1 MKQTAKFSF
10 MKEYDRIQIQEV
22 CSKICS
28 GGTPKST
35 VDTYYGGGIPWL
47 NTKEV
52 NFNRIHSTEKTITE
66 EGLQNSSA
74 KWIDENAVIVAMY
87 GATAGKSA
95 ISKIRL
101 TTNQACCNL
110 NIDPDKADYRF
121 VYYALYNDYNRL
133 ASLANGGAQ
142 QNLNAM
148 QIKEFDIPYPSLEEQ
163 TTIANFLSALDDKI
177 ELNRQINDN
186 LEQQAQAIYKSWF
199 IDFEPF
205 KDGEFVESE
214 IGLIPEGW
222 KVGTLSDLAEITMGQ
237 SPSGK
242 SYNECGEG
250 ILFYQGR
257 AEFGDRYPSIRL
269 YTTEPSRIADQNSV
283 LLSVR
288 APVGD
293 TNIAYNKCCIGRGLA
308 SIKAKHGF
316 NSFIFYMI
324 KSMKDQFDM
333 YNGEGTVFG
342 SINRDSLNSLNVIV
356 PTNDVIN
363 KFEKIVA
370 PLDLKY
376 KSLFTENLLLTQQ
389 RDTLL
394 PKLMSGEL
402 KINELDC

>member
-1 MKQTAKFSF
+1 
-10 MKEYDRIQIQEV
+10 MKEWKTYKLEDLLSTPVRNGLTKPSSIRGKGVKMIGMGELFANEIIRDIEMPRVPTTESELKLSSIEKGDLLFARQSLTLEGAGK
-22 CSKICS
+22 CSL
-28 GGTPKST
+28 
-35 VDTYYGGGIPWL
+35 V
-47 NTKEV
+47 KEV
-52 NFNRIHSTEKTITE
+52 TEPTVFESHIIRCRVNKSLVLPEYLYYYFRSRFGRYKI
-66 EGLQNSSA
+66 GC
-74 KWIDENAVIVAMY
+74 IVEQVA
-87 GATAGKSA
+87 AAG
-95 ISKIRL
+95 IRGKDL
-101 TTNQACCNL
+101 
-110 NIDPDKADYRF
+110 I
-121 VYYALYNDYNRL
+121 
-133 ASLANGGAQ
+133 
-142 QNLNAM
+142 
-148 QIKEFDIPYPSLEEQ
+148 
-163 TTIANFLSALDDKI
+163 KI
-177 ELNRQINDN
+177 EIPVPDIQTQRGIVDCLSTLDEKIHYNSRINDN
-186 LEQQAQAIYKSWF
+186 LEQQAQALYKSWF

-269 YTTEPSRIADQNSV
+269 YTTEPSRIAEQNSV

-324 KSMKDQFDM
+324 KSMRDQFDM

-363 KFEKIVA
+363 EFEKIVA

-376 KSLFTENLLLTQQ
+376 KSLFAENLLLTQQ

-394 PKLMSGEL
+394 PKLMSGEI
-402 KINELDC
+402 KINEIDC

>member
-1 MKQTAKFSF
+1 
-10 MKEYDRIQIQEV
+10 MKEYDRIQIQEI
-22 CSKICS
+22 CTRICS

-35 VDTYYGGGIPWL
+35 VEEYYGGTIPWL

-66 EGLQNSSA
+66 KGLRNSSA

-95 ISKIRL
+95 ISKIPL

-110 NIDPDKADYRF
+110 NIDPNKADYRF

-163 TTIANFLSALDDKI
+163 TAIADFLSALDDKI
-177 ELNRQINDN
+177 EINRQINDN

-324 KSMKDQFDM
+324 KSMKDQFDL

-342 SINRDSLNSLNVIV
+342 SINRDSLNSMKVIV
-356 PTNDVIN
+356 PSNDVIN
-363 KFEKIVA
+363 DFEKIVA

-376 KSLFTENLLLTQQ
+376 KSLFNENLLLTQQ

-394 PKLMSGEL
+394 PKLMSGKL
-402 KINELDC
+402 KINEIDC

>member
-1 MKQTAKFSF
+1 MKLKEICEYISDRVAVTAVSKENYISTENMAQNKGGVTRSSSIPSSGAVIRYTTDDILISNIRPYFKKIWQADKTGGCSADVLCIRAKNHIDSTFLYYLLSQDAFFEYVMTGAKGCKMPRGDKGHIMDWEIDIPEDKSEQTAIGQCLK
-10 MKEYDRIQIQEV
+10 M
-22 CSKICS
+22 
-28 GGTPKST
+28 
-35 VDTYYGGGIPWL
+35 L
-47 NTKEV
+47 
-52 NFNRIHSTEKTITE
+52 
-66 EGLQNSSA
+66 
-74 KWIDENAVIVAMY
+74 
-87 GATAGKSA
+87 
-95 ISKIRL
+95 
-101 TTNQACCNL
+101 
-110 NIDPDKADYRF
+110 DK
-121 VYYALYNDYNRL
+121 
-133 ASLANGGAQ
+133 
-142 QNLNAM
+142 
-148 QIKEFDIPYPSLEEQ
+148 
-163 TTIANFLSALDDKI
+163 KI
-177 ELNRQINDN
+177 EINKQINDN
-186 LEQQAQAIYKSWF
+186 LEQQAQALYKSWF

-269 YTTEPSRIADQNSV
+269 YTTEPSRIAEQNSV

-324 KSMKDQFDM
+324 KSMRDQFDM

-363 KFEKIVA
+363 EFEKIVA

-376 KSLFTENLLLTQQ
+376 KSLFAENLLLTQQ

-402 KINELDC
+402 KINEIDC

>member
-1 MKQTAKFSF
+1 MEEATTYKLGDISTMKYGKLPPKYINEGNYPIWSGYRYVGKCNEFNCNKGDIIIVA
-10 MKEYDRIQIQEV
+10 RGV
-22 CSKICS
+22 
-28 GGTPKST
+28 GGTGDVKIAKEDCYLTNLSIQVKLDKNICQPEYFYYSYLLSNLKYLDSGSAQSQITIEDLKRLEVTLPPLEQQHKITDILKS
-35 VDTYYGGGIPWL
+35 
-47 NTKEV
+47 
-52 NFNRIHSTEKTITE
+52 
-66 EGLQNSSA
+66 
-74 KWIDENAVIVAMY
+74 IDE
-87 GATAGKSA
+87 
-95 ISKIRL
+95 
-101 TTNQACCNL
+101 
-110 NIDPDKADYRF
+110 
-121 VYYALYNDYNRL
+121 
-133 ASLANGGAQ
+133 
-142 QNLNAM
+142 
-148 QIKEFDIPYPSLEEQ
+148 
-163 TTIANFLSALDDKI
+163 KI

-186 LEQQAQAIYKSWF
+186 LEQQAQALYKSWF

-269 YTTEPSRIADQNSV
+269 YTTEPSRIAEQNSV

-324 KSMKDQFDM
+324 KSMRDQFDM

-363 KFEKIVA
+363 EFEKIVA

-376 KSLFTENLLLTQQ
+376 KSLFAENLLLTQQ

-402 KINELDC
+402 KINEIDC

>member
-1 MKQTAKFSF
+1 
-10 MKEYDRIQIQEV
+10 MKEYDRIQIQEI
-22 CSKICS
+22 CTRICS

-35 VDTYYGGGIPWL
+35 VEEYYGGPIPWL

-66 EGLQNSSA
+66 KGLRNSSA

-95 ISKIRL
+95 ISKIPL

-110 NIDPDKADYRF
+110 NIDPNKADYRF

-163 TTIANFLSALDDKI
+163 TAIADFLSALDDKI
-177 ELNRQINDN
+177 EINRQINDN
-186 LEQQAQAIYKSWF
+186 LEQQAQALYKSWF

-205 KDGEFVESE
+205 KDCEFIESE
-214 IGLIPEGW
+214 FGLIPEAW
-222 KVGTLSDLAEITMGQ
+222 RVGPLSDLAEITMGQ

-242 SYNECGEG
+242 SYNENGDG
-250 ILFYQGR
+250 MLFYQGR

-269 YTTEPSRIADQNSV
+269 YTTEPSRIAEQNSV

-316 NSFIFYMI
+316 NSFIFYMT
-324 KSMKDQFDM
+324 KSLKDQFDL

-342 SINRDSLNSLNVIV
+342 SINRDSLNSMKVIV
-356 PTNDVIN
+356 PSNDVIN
-363 KFEKIVA
+363 DFEKIVA

-376 KSLFTENLLLTQQ
+376 KSLFNENLLLTQQ

-402 KINELDC
+402 KINEIDC

>member
-1 MKQTAKFSF
+1 MKEMKQYTIA
-10 MKEYDRIQIQEV
+10 EV
-22 CSKICS
+22 CSRLSS
-28 GGTPKST
+28 GK
-35 VDTYYGGGIPWL
+35 GIPASKVTPTGQYPVIGGNGIRGYTDSFNFDGECAVIGRQGANCGNVRYFQGKAYMTEHAIVAIGNEKA
-47 NTKEV
+47 NTKY
-52 NFNRIHSTEKTITE
+52 
-66 EGLQNSSA
+66 L
-74 KWIDENAVIVAMY
+74 
-87 GATAGKSA
+87 
-95 ISKIRL
+95 
-101 TTNQACCNL
+101 ACL
-110 NIDPDKADYRF
+110 F
-121 VYYALYNDYNRL
+121 
-133 ASLANGGAQ
+133 SLMHLGN
-142 QNLNAM
+142 
-148 QIKEFDIPYPSLEEQ
+148 
-163 TTIANFLSALDDKI
+163 LSAQSAQPGLSVQTLSKQIVNLPHISTQNQIADIIRSLDTKI
-177 ELNRQINDN
+177 ELNKYINDN

-269 YTTEPSRIADQNSV
+269 YTTEPSRIAEQNSV

-308 SIKAKHGF
+308 SIIAKHGF

-324 KSMKDQFDM
+324 KSMRDQFDM

-363 KFEKIVA
+363 EFEKIVA

-376 KSLFTENLLLTQQ
+376 KSLFAENLLLTQQ

-394 PKLMSGEL
+394 PKLMSGEI
-402 KINELDC
+402 KINEIDC

>member
-1 MKQTAKFSF
+1 MEEATTYKLGDISTMKYGKLPPKHINEGNYPIWSGYRYVGKCNEFNCNKGDIIIVA
-10 MKEYDRIQIQEV
+10 RGV
-22 CSKICS
+22 
-28 GGTPKST
+28 GGTGDVKIAKEDCYLTNLSIQVKLDKNLCQPEYFYYSYLLSNLKYLDSGSAQSQITIEDLKRLEVTLPPLEQQHKITDILKS
-35 VDTYYGGGIPWL
+35 
-47 NTKEV
+47 
-52 NFNRIHSTEKTITE
+52 
-66 EGLQNSSA
+66 
-74 KWIDENAVIVAMY
+74 IDE
-87 GATAGKSA
+87 
-95 ISKIRL
+95 
-101 TTNQACCNL
+101 
-110 NIDPDKADYRF
+110 
-121 VYYALYNDYNRL
+121 
-133 ASLANGGAQ
+133 
-142 QNLNAM
+142 
-148 QIKEFDIPYPSLEEQ
+148 
-163 TTIANFLSALDDKI
+163 KI

-186 LEQQAQAIYKSWF
+186 LEQQAQALYKSWF

-269 YTTEPSRIADQNSV
+269 YTTEPSRIAEQNSV

-324 KSMKDQFDM
+324 KSMRDQFDM

-356 PTNDVIN
+356 PTNVVIN
-363 KFEKIVA
+363 EFEKIVA

-376 KSLFTENLLLTQQ
+376 KSLFAENLLLTQQ
-389 RDTLL
+389 RDALL

-402 KINELDC
+402 KINEIDC

>member
-1 MKQTAKFSF
+1 
-10 MKEYDRIQIQEV
+10 MKEWTTYHLED
-22 CSKICS
+22 ICKEILS
-28 GGTPKST
+28 GGDAAKYDCVKAKSN
-35 VDTYYGGGIPWL
+35 TYKYPVFA
-47 NTKEV
+47 N
-52 NFNRIHSTEKTITE
+52 
-66 EGLQNSSA
+66 A
-74 KWIDENAVIVAMY
+74 IDEDGLYGYCNDYVVNVPSVTIAARGAGTGYVAYRDTPYTPIVRLISLIPKENVNPLFLYYRLKIANLR
-87 GATAGKSA
+87 GDGSA
-95 ISKIRL
+95 IPQL
-101 TTNQACCNL
+101 TVPMVKKLKVTL
-110 NIDPDKADYRF
+110 PDYETQK
-121 VYYALYNDYNRL
+121 
-133 ASLANGGAQ
+133 
-142 QNLNAM
+142 
-148 QIKEFDIPYPSLEEQ
+148 
-163 TTIANFLSALDDKI
+163 TIANILRSLDVKI
-177 ELNRQINDN
+177 QLNKQINDN
-186 LEQQAQAIYKSWF
+186 LEQQAQALYKSWF

-269 YTTEPSRIADQNSV
+269 YTTEPSRIAEQNSV

-293 TNIAYNKCCIGRGLA
+293 TNIACNKCCIGRGLA

-324 KSMKDQFDM
+324 KSMRDQFDM

-363 KFEKIVA
+363 EFEKIVA

-376 KSLFTENLLLTQQ
+376 KSLFAENLLLTQQ

-394 PKLMSGEL
+394 PKLMSGEI
-402 KINELDC
+402 KVNEIDC

>member
-1 MKQTAKFSF
+1 MMSQGTSTKFLTKSILNSF
-10 MKEYDRIQIQEV
+10 EIDLPNIETQQSIASILASIDSKIQI
-22 CSKICS
+22 
-28 GGTPKST
+28 
-35 VDTYYGGGIPWL
+35 
-47 NTKEV
+47 
-52 NFNRIHSTEKTITE
+52 
-66 EGLQNSSA
+66 
-74 KWIDENAVIVAMY
+74 
-87 GATAGKSA
+87 
-95 ISKIRL
+95 
-101 TTNQACCNL
+101 
-110 NIDPDKADYRF
+110 
-121 VYYALYNDYNRL
+121 
-133 ASLANGGAQ
+133 
-142 QNLNAM
+142 
-148 QIKEFDIPYPSLEEQ
+148 
-163 TTIANFLSALDDKI
+163 
-177 ELNRQINDN
+177 NRQINDN